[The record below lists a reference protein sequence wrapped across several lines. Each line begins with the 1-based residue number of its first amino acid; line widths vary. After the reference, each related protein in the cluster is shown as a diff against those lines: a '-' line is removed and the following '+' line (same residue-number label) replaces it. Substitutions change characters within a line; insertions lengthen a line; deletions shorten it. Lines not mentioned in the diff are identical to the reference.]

1 MHSPTFTSPQM
12 TAAGVLLGTAPYIA
26 PEIAKGRPAD
36 KRADIWAY
44 GVVLFEI
51 LSGRRLFAGDSAME
65 TLAAVLRADI
75 DWALLPASTP
85 GSIRQLIER
94 CLEPDPR
101 LRLRDIGEARIL
113 LAAPSATAAPRTGSG
128 RRLAVTL
135 AVAAGVLLAVAAGM
149 SRFTR
154 VTTVPA
160 RLFEISTELPGPF
173 ALAPDGSAFA
183 YFSGGHLYLQTF
195 ASLEA
200 QDLGEAPQA
209 SNQVV
214 LWSPDGKGIAYS
226 SEGMLRRVPA
236 SGGPPFVIC
245 PVPATGEL
253 MSAAWLNDGTIVFA
267 VWREHLYKVAATG
280 GAPTPLLEI
289 NPATEV
295 DFHHVEPLPDGRLLI
310 ARHRRAEGTTA
321 FEIFDGTKRKVFT
334 EDGTVLEIHPTRDGR
349 LLFLRS
355 GANPGLWS
363 APFASDT
370 LDVPKA
376 TLVRDDAQAFSVA
389 PDGTLLIRVHA
400 TITSSLGWADSSG
413 RLSQIPGGPV
423 GLQGSGLALSPDG
436 RRAALV
442 ATSRG
447 TVNLVVRDLQ
457 TGADTSLTFN
467 RSTDVKGTWSL
478 SHPAWFPSGDRL
490 LYATGGVEAA
500 SRIFEQHVDVAGAP
514 RELVA
519 GVWASISPDSRT
531 LFVINDVRATGHLS
545 RKTIDTDGRIG
556 AAEALVPDLDVDDL
570 EPSPDSR
577 TAAIVFHGERGRLE
591 IGLIALD
598 GTARQRV
605 TTDGGT
611 QPHFSADGR
620 TLYYLVSESA
630 ANGRRA
636 HRLWR
641 VPVTSTTPL
650 QIGKPDAV
658 FGGSGS
664 ADRLDVSQY
673 AIAGDGR
680 LLVAVED
687 PASRRSRTVF
697 VQNWPAFVSGR

>member
-1 MHSPTFTSPQM
+1 
-12 TAAGVLLGTAPYIA
+12 
-26 PEIAKGRPAD
+26 
-36 KRADIWAY
+36 
-44 GVVLFEI
+44 
-51 LSGRRLFAGDSAME
+51 
-65 TLAAVLRADI
+65 
-75 DWALLPASTP
+75 
-85 GSIRQLIER
+85 
-94 CLEPDPR
+94 
-101 LRLRDIGEARIL
+101 
-113 LAAPSATAAPRTGSG
+113 
-128 RRLAVTL
+128 
-135 AVAAGVLLAVAAGM
+135 
-149 SRFTR
+149 
-154 VTTVPA
+154 
-160 RLFEISTELPGPF
+160 
-173 ALAPDGSAFA
+173 
-183 YFSGGHLYLQTF
+183 
-195 ASLEA
+195 
-200 QDLGEAPQA
+200 
-209 SNQVV
+209 
-214 LWSPDGKGIAYS
+214 
-226 SEGMLRRVPA
+226 
-236 SGGPPFVIC
+236 
-245 PVPATGEL
+245 
-253 MSAAWLNDGTIVFA
+253 
-267 VWREHLYKVAATG
+267 
-280 GAPTPLLEI
+280 
-289 NPATEV
+289 
-295 DFHHVEPLPDGRLLI
+295 
-310 ARHRRAEGTTA
+310 
-321 FEIFDGTKRKVFT
+321 
-334 EDGTVLEIHPTRDGR
+334 
-349 LLFLRS
+349 
-355 GANPGLWS
+355 
-363 APFASDT
+363 
-370 LDVPKA
+370 
-376 TLVRDDAQAFSVA
+376 
-389 PDGTLLIRVHA
+389 
-400 TITSSLGWADSSG
+400 
-413 RLSQIPGGPV
+413 
-423 GLQGSGLALSPDG
+423 
-436 RRAALV
+436 
-442 ATSRG
+442 
-447 TVNLVVRDLQ
+447 VNLVVRDLQ